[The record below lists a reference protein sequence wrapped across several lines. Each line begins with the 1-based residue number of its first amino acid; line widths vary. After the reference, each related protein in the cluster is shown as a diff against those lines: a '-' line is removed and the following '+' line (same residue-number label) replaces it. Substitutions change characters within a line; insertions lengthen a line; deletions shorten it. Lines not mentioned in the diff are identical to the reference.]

1 MGKFKRLCLI
11 VFIIAAVIGVG
22 MLAIQWFSFDALMPT
37 YSFFAAM
44 PWFFVVEAVLLI
56 IVALGVIYLLG
67 RALFTPGIGR
77 NLTIVRDQGSVS
89 ITREALASTVSHVV
103 DAHSGLSAERVKIHI
118 LKPRNPRI
126 NVEVRVDPGSHSQ
139 LAHLGETLQDEIT
152 AALQAFSGAPVNHV
166 KVVFSGNAEAV
177 TPAFAH
183 DALEHLEH
191 PKAHVSSQSSQPLQT
206 ASGEKV
212 AVVAVETG
220 STPAP
225 NTDANTAHDESQAG
239 EAE

>member
-1 MGKFKRLCLI
+1 M
-11 VFIIAAVIGVG
+11 
-22 MLAIQWFSFDALMPT
+22 
-37 YSFFAAM
+37 
-44 PWFFVVEAVLLI
+44 
-56 IVALGVIYLLG
+56 
-67 RALFTPGIGR
+67 
-77 NLTIVRDQGSVS
+77 N
-89 ITREALASTVSHVV
+89 
-103 DAHSGLSAERVKIHI
+103 
-118 LKPRNPRI
+118 
-126 NVEVRVDPGSHSQ
+126 PGSHSQ

-177 TPAFAH
+177 TPAFTH
-183 DALEHLEH
+183 DALEHLEQQTTSAGSRSSH
-191 PKAHVSSQSSQPLQT
+191 PSQT
-206 ASGEKV
+206 TSGEKV

>member
-11 VFIIAAVIGVG
+11 VFSIAAVIGIG

-44 PWFFVVEAVLLI
+44 PWFFALEAVLLV
-56 IVALGVIYLLG
+56 IVALGVVYLLG
-67 RALFTPGIGR
+67 QALFTPGIGR

-89 ITREALASTVSHVV
+89 IPREALASTVSHVV
-103 DAHSGLSAERVKIHI
+103 DAHSGLSAERVKIRI

-126 NVEVRVDPGSHSQ
+126 DVEVRVDPGSHSQ

-177 TPAFAH
+177 TPAFTH
-183 DALEHLEH
+183 DALEHLEQQTMPAGSRSAH
-191 PKAHVSSQSSQPLQT
+191 PSQT

-220 STPAP
+220 NPSTAASSGDTP
-225 NTDANTAHDESQAG
+225 EAG
-239 EAE
+239 EAK